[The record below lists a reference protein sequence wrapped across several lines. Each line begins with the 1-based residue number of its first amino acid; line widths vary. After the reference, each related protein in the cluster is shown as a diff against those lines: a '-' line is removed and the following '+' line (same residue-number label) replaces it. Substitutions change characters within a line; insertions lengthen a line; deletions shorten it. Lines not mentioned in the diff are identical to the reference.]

1 MFGISLAKILFTVL
15 AVVGIWYAFRW
26 MNRMGQ
32 RGAAKA
38 RNGIRRT
45 AESRGMPVADLTA
58 CPVCG
63 SYVVAGP
70 SAACGKAGCPY
81 GGGK

>member
-1 MFGISLAKILFTVL
+1 MFGISFVKILFTVL
-15 AVVGIWYAFRW
+15 LIVGIWYAFRW

-32 RGAAKA
+32 RGATKA
-38 RNGIRRT
+38 RDGIRRT
-45 AESRGMPVADLTA
+45 AESRGTPIADLTA

-63 SYVVAGP
+63 SYVMAGT
-70 SAACGKAGCPY
+70 SADCGKAGCPH